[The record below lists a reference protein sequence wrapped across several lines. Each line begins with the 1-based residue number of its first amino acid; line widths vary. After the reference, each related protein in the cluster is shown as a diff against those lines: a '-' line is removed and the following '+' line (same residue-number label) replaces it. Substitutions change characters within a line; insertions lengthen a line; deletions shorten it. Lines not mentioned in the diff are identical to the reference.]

1 MTFRVWA
8 VRAGGDSEAD
18 PLFIENGQ
26 IAVSF
31 RDVDQDV
38 SALPAQRSAF
48 KDAFARNGEAKPSAI
63 PAQAGQLFRFVHE
76 MRIGDRVIYPRKIDR
91 TLLWG
96 EIATP
101 YIYDRTHNP
110 AFPHRRGVRWL
121 ASLSRDVFSQ
131 GALYELGSVLT
142 LFELRNFAA
151 EFTRRFEPPSGDGAV
166 KSLALNDDETEA
178 RVARDIAETTRD
190 FIAKRIKTDL
200 KGFPLE
206 PFVADLF
213 RAMGYNAHATRAVRD
228 DGIDV
233 IAHRDELGIE
243 PPILKIQVKAH
254 EGNVGPDLVKAFYAM
269 VHDRDVGIFIT
280 TGGYT
285 VAAQNFAGAKGNLK
299 LVDGVEF
306 VGLIEKYYDGLDLKF
321 RKQIPLRRMLVPDV
335 LPRIRFNPARR
346 ANDKR
351 PAKRRPSTRWK
362 TVRAQSSLDL
372 TVRTWRPRYMPVFRS
387 MWCGRR
393 SSPESLSST

>member
-1 MTFRVWA
+1 M
-8 VRAGGDSEAD
+8 
-18 PLFIENGQ
+18 
-26 IAVSF
+26 
-31 RDVDQDV
+31 
-38 SALPAQRSAF
+38 
-48 KDAFARNGEAKPSAI
+48 
-63 PAQAGQLFRFVHE
+63 QAGQLFRFVHE
-76 MRIGDRVIYPRKIDR
+76 VKIGDRVIYPRKIDR

-101 YIYDRTHNP
+101 YIYDRANNP
-110 AFPHRRGVRWL
+110 RFPHRRGVRWL
-121 ASLSRDVFSQ
+121 HSLSRDVFSQ

-142 LFELRNFAA
+142 LFEVRNFAA
-151 EFTRRFEPPSGDGAV
+151 EFLRRFEPPSGANSDR
-166 KSLALNDDETEA
+166 LAAPNDDETQA

-190 FIAKRIKTDL
+190 FISKKIKTDL

-254 EGNVGPDLVKAFYAM
+254 DGNIGPDLVKAFYAM
-269 VHDRDVGIFIT
+269 IHERDVGIFIS

-285 VAAQNFAGAKGNLK
+285 AAALNFASAKGNLK
-299 LVDGVEF
+299 LVDGMEF
-306 VGLIEKYYDGLDLKF
+306 VSLIEKYYDGLDLNF

-335 LPRIRFNPARR
+335 A
-346 ANDKR
+346 
-351 PAKRRPSTRWK
+351 
-362 TVRAQSSLDL
+362 
-372 TVRTWRPRYMPVFRS
+372 M
-387 MWCGRR
+387 
-393 SSPESLSST
+393 EE

>member
-1 MTFRVWA
+1 MSFRVWA

-31 RDVDQDV
+31 RDVNKDV

-48 KDAFARNGEAKPSAI
+48 KDAFAQSGEAKPSAI

-76 MRIGDRVIYPRKIDR
+76 MKIGDRVIYPRKIDR

-101 YIYDRTHNP
+101 YIYDRTNNP
-110 AFPHRRGVRWL
+110 DFPHRRRVRWM

-142 LFELRNFAA
+142 LFEVRNFAA
-151 EFTRRFEPPSGDGAV
+151 EFMRRFEPPSGASPL
-166 KSLALNDDETEA
+166 KSSAPSDDETEA
-178 RVARDIAETTRD
+178 RVARDIAETTKD
-190 FIAKRIKTDL
+190 FISKRIKTDL

-233 IAHRDELGIE
+233 VAHRDELGIE

-269 VHDRDVGIFIT
+269 IHDRDVGIFIT

-285 VAAQNFAGAKGNLK
+285 AAAQNFAAAKGNLK

-306 VGLIEKYYDGLDLKF
+306 VSLIEKYYDGLDLKF

-335 LPRIRFNPARR
+335 LP
-346 ANDKR
+346 D
-351 PAKRRPSTRWK
+351 
-362 TVRAQSSLDL
+362 Q
-372 TVRTWRPRYMPVFRS
+372 
-387 MWCGRR
+387 
-393 SSPESLSST
+393 

>member
-31 RDVDQDV
+31 RDVDRDV
-38 SALPAQRSAF
+38 SALPPQRAAF
-48 KDAFARNGEAKPSAI
+48 KDAFARNGDAKPGAL
-63 PAQAGQLFRFVHE
+63 PQQAGQLFRFVHE
-76 MRIGDRVIYPRKIDR
+76 MKIGDRVIYPRKIDR

-110 AFPHRRGVRWL
+110 DFPHRRGVRWM

-142 LFELRNFAA
+142 LFELRNFAS
-151 EFTRRFEPPSGDGAV
+151 EFIRRFEPPSGGAPA
-166 KSLALNDDETEA
+166 KAAALNDDETEV

-206 PFVADLF
+206 PFVAELF

-228 DGIDV
+228 DGVDV

-285 VAAQNFAGAKGNLK
+285 AAALDFARTKGNLK

-306 VGLIEKYYDGLDLKF
+306 VSLIEKYYDGLDLKF

-335 LPRIRFNPARR
+335 LPDP
-346 ANDKR
+346 
-351 PAKRRPSTRWK
+351 
-362 TVRAQSSLDL
+362 
-372 TVRTWRPRYMPVFRS
+372 
-387 MWCGRR
+387 
-393 SSPESLSST
+393 

>member
-1 MTFRVWA
+1 MSDRIWA
-8 VRAGGDSEAD
+8 VRAGGESEAD

-31 RDVDQDV
+31 LDVDRDV
-38 SALPAQRSAF
+38 SALPARRGAF
-48 KDAFARNGEAKPSAI
+48 KDAFSNSGTDIKPGSI
-63 PAQAGQLFRFVHE
+63 PIQAGQLFRFVHE
-76 MRIGDRVIYPRKIDR
+76 MKTGDRVIYPRKIDR

-101 YIYDRTHNP
+101 YIYDRAHNP
-110 AFPHRRGVRWL
+110 DFPHRRRVRWL
-121 ASLSRDVFSQ
+121 NSLSRDAFSQ
-131 GALYELGSVLT
+131 GALYELGSTLT

-151 EFTRRFEPPSGDGAV
+151 EFVRRFEPPSGMKGDKLSSV
-166 KSLALNDDETEA
+166 SEDDTQA

-190 FIAKRIKTDL
+190 FISKKIKTDL
-200 KGFPLE
+200 KGYPLE

-233 IAHRDELGIE
+233 TAHRDELGIE

-254 EGNVGPDLVKAFYAM
+254 EANVGSDLVKAFYAM
-269 VHDRDVGIFIT
+269 IHERDVGIFIT
-280 TGGYT
+280 TGGFT
-285 VAAQNFAGAKGNLK
+285 VAAQDFARTKGNLK

-335 LPRIRFNPARR
+335 TM
-346 ANDKR
+346 D
-351 PAKRRPSTRWK
+351 S
-362 TVRAQSSLDL
+362 
-372 TVRTWRPRYMPVFRS
+372 
-387 MWCGRR
+387 
-393 SSPESLSST
+393 

>member
-18 PLFIENGQ
+18 ALFIENGQ

-48 KDAFARNGEAKPSAI
+48 KDAFAQSGEAKPSAI

-76 MRIGDRVIYPRKIDR
+76 MRIGDRVIYPCKIDR

-110 AFPHRRGVRWL
+110 SFPHRRGVRWL

-151 EFTRRFEPPSGDGAV
+151 EFTRRFEPPAGDSAV

-178 RVARDIAETTRD
+178 RVTRDIAETTRD
-190 FIAKRIKTDL
+190 FIASGSR
-200 KGFPLE
+200 
-206 PFVADLF
+206 
-213 RAMGYNAHATRAVRD
+213 
-228 DGIDV
+228 
-233 IAHRDELGIE
+233 
-243 PPILKIQVKAH
+243 PI
-254 EGNVGPDLVKAFYAM
+254 
-269 VHDRDVGIFIT
+269 
-280 TGGYT
+280 
-285 VAAQNFAGAKGNLK
+285 
-299 LVDGVEF
+299 
-306 VGLIEKYYDGLDLKF
+306 
-321 RKQIPLRRMLVPDV
+321 
-335 LPRIRFNPARR
+335 
-346 ANDKR
+346 
-351 PAKRRPSTRWK
+351 
-362 TVRAQSSLDL
+362 
-372 TVRTWRPRYMPVFRS
+372 
-387 MWCGRR
+387 
-393 SSPESLSST
+393 